1 MPDKRIFL
9 SLGSNLGERRQNL
22 GRALELLKKN
32 GVEIVRQSSIY
43 ETEPQDI
50 AAQPWFLNIAI
61 ECRTKFF
68 PIQLLSVLLR
78 IEREL
83 GRERRSVKSAKGP
96 RLIDID
102 VILYGHASIDRPKLS
117 VPHPRMLQ
125 RRFVLAP
132 LVEIDPLLR
141 HPATGR
147 LLKDHLNEIHGQ
159 VARIHRD

>member
-9 SLGSNLGERRQNL
+9 SLGSNLGDRRQNL
-22 GRALELLKKN
+22 EQALNLLQQN
-32 GVEIVRQSSIY
+32 CIEIVRQSSLY

-50 AAQPWFLNIAI
+50 AAQPWFLNLAV
-61 ECRTKFF
+61 ECRAKLF
-68 PIQLLSVLLR
+68 PIQLMKVLLR

-83 GRERRSVKSAKGP
+83 GRERRGVKSAKGP

-102 VILYGHASIDRPKLS
+102 LILYGRFIIDCPILA

-132 LVEIDPLLR
+132 LVEINPQLR
-141 HPATGR
+141 HPVTRR

-159 VARIHRD
+159 IARIHQS

>member
-9 SLGSNLGERRQNL
+9 SLGSNLGDRRQNL
-22 GRALELLKKN
+22 DQAVQLLKQN
-32 GVEIVRQSSIY
+32 GIESVRRSSIY

-50 AAQPWFLNIAI
+50 AAQPWFLNLAL
-61 ECRTKFF
+61 ECRSGLF
-68 PIQLLSVLLR
+68 PIQLLNAVLR

-83 GRERRSVKSAKGP
+83 GRERRGITSVKGP

-102 VILYGHASIDRPKLS
+102 LILYGRFTIDCPALT

-132 LVEIDPLLR
+132 LVEIDPQLR
-141 HPATGR
+141 HPTPGR
-147 LLKDHLNEIHGQ
+147 LLREHLNEITGQ
-159 VARIHRD
+159 LVRVQQG

>member
-9 SLGSNLGERRQNL
+9 SLGTNLGERRQNL
-22 GRALELLKKN
+22 EQALQLLKQSEI
-32 GVEIVRQSSIY
+32 EIVHQSSIY

-50 AAQPWFLNIAI
+50 AAQPWFLNLAV
-61 ECRTKFF
+61 ECRAKFF
-68 PIQLLSVLLR
+68 PIQLLNVLLL

-83 GRERRSVKSAKGP
+83 GRERRGVKSSKGP

-102 VILYGHASIDRPKLS
+102 LILYGRSIINCPALT

-132 LVEIDPLLR
+132 LVEIDPQLR
-141 HPATGR
+141 HPTTGR
-147 LLKDHLNEIHGQ
+147 LLKEHLNEIPGQ
-159 VARIHRD
+159 LVRIQQD

>member
-22 GRALELLKKN
+22 EQALQLLKQN
-32 GVEIVRQSSIY
+32 GIEIARQSSIY

-50 AAQPWFLNIAI
+50 AAQPWFLNLAA

-68 PIQLLSVLLR
+68 PLQLLSVLLR

-83 GRERRSVKSAKGP
+83 GRERRSIKSTKGP

-102 VILYGHASIDRPKLS
+102 LILYGRSSIDCPTLT

-132 LVEIDPLLR
+132 LVEIDPQLR
-141 HPATGR
+141 HPTTGK
-147 LLKDHLNEIHGQ
+147 LLKDYLNEIHGQ
-159 VARIHRD
+159 TARIHQS